1 MPHQRDLRHG
11 EPAPRQLGAQH
22 RADVRRRHQRRRGRG
37 RQHLDARGRA
47 AVVDRRR
54 GRGERPQQVGPREV
68 QVHLGHPG
76 APLDRHR
83 GVAGQR
89 AHPRAARRQR
99 RPHDRAPRLLRRRDD
114 QQGRVQPAGAEQG
127 RLRDGAL
134 RRRERGGRGRRDP
147 QGDLRQRH
155 PREHGRLRQGLR
167 PRRLPEPRDL
177 EPGHGPLPRVSTTER
192 RLRDAARAATTLL
205 AFAASACASAPR
217 VPIAEIADPVGDVRL
232 HHPDSP
238 GVRDGSFDLVGFS
251 LYREGEDVVA
261 ELTFDAPVRPV
272 DHVRVAEDLSRSLL
286 PQTVDIYLDSVP
298 GVGHIQ
304 ALPGRGFD
312 VPAAEAWDWVLVIS
326 PLADN
331 EGGDILRPTHTIAR
345 GRTLRATF
353 RGSEVPREISGVL
366 VAVLATST
374 SGEGRVRQVVRSGA
388 DCRVWDDARCQLEG
402 SGPPILDATSDV
414 SDARPVPLDYLGAPR
429 PRPTGVRVA
438 FAQGALLT
446 ASPVAEGQLVAGQL
460 VTVVDAAGQA
470 LGTATVLSVAG
481 DAASLRLTSGE
492 ASEGASAVIPV
503 TATTPIAP
511 APEGGDHK

>member
-1 MPHQRDLRHG
+1 M
-11 EPAPRQLGAQH
+11 
-22 RADVRRRHQRRRGRG
+22 
-37 RQHLDARGRA
+37 
-47 AVVDRRR
+47 
-54 GRGERPQQVGPREV
+54 
-68 QVHLGHPG
+68 
-76 APLDRHR
+76 
-83 GVAGQR
+83 
-89 AHPRAARRQR
+89 
-99 RPHDRAPRLLRRRDD
+99 
-114 QQGRVQPAGAEQG
+114 
-127 RLRDGAL
+127 
-134 RRRERGGRGRRDP
+134 
-147 QGDLRQRH
+147 
-155 PREHGRLRQGLR
+155 
-167 PRRLPEPRDL
+167 
-177 EPGHGPLPRVSTTER
+177 STTER